1 MKNKQRYPESLSA
14 EEFEAAYVKYA
25 CNEVT
30 HNTMTRGEFANLLET
45 NKEFAKRF
53 VPDYLDN
60 TFDWSY
66 NNDIEIK

>member
-1 MKNKQRYPESLSA
+1 MDKQRYTQSLSS

-45 NKEFAKRF
+45 NKEFADRF
-53 VPDYLDN
+53 IPNYLDN

-66 NNDIEIK
+66 NNESEIK